1 MSHSSRKSER
11 GLMKLD
17 EFKALVESQ
26 RKAQQLTNLEK
37 IATIV
42 NNTNTKKGKN

>member
-1 MSHSSRKSER
+1 
-11 GLMKLD
+11 MKLD
-17 EFKALVESQ
+17 EFKALIESQ

-42 NNTNTKKGKN
+42 NQNKNKEG

>member
-1 MSHSSRKSER
+1 
-11 GLMKLD
+11 MKLD
-17 EFKALVESQ
+17 EFKALIEAQ

-42 NNTNTKKGKN
+42 KNTNNKKGKN

>member
-1 MSHSSRKSER
+1 
-11 GLMKLD
+11 MKLD
-17 EFKALVESQ
+17 EFKALIEQQ

-42 NNTNTKKGKN
+42 KTKEKENK

>member
-1 MSHSSRKSER
+1 
-11 GLMKLD
+11 MKLE
-17 EFKALVESQ
+17 EFKALIESQ

-42 NNTNTKKGKN
+42 KTKEKENK

>member
-1 MSHSSRKSER
+1 
-11 GLMKLD
+11 MKLD
-17 EFKALVESQ
+17 EFKTLIESQ

-42 NNTNTKKGKN
+42 NNTNKKKGKN